1 MNYAVKKT
9 GMSPATSWRALPSPI
24 NEPIMEEV
32 RWTDDSIRWEGG
44 LKVDMDADKRGNASA
59 AVGQD
64 GDDGGTH
71 ARRDGVGGVVVD
83 GEEESSDDEEAFV
96 VDPFADPDPFELF
109 EYEFKLPTPSS
120 DVTSSNSTLDI
131 NDTTLSNVSNKVDDS
146 SSSSAA
152 NTINIQ
158 IRGYKTD
165 AEQIWQSTGLTLWRA
180 SHYLCQYTVENSAMF
195 VGKRVLELG
204 AGLGLNGILAWRM
217 MDVCGADSEDGRGE
231 VCITDGDSD
240 ALVHLRD
247 NIERN
252 RPSITAPTNDDVD
265 INNTDRTKVSCHQ
278 LIWGKQSSLSFLQH
292 HTNNQKYNLLLA
304 SDIIYAVCIIEP
316 LWETVQTLLDEHDG
330 VFVMAFARRKVPV
343 SIELVLESAV
353 EKGFEYELAKEDL
366 EEGIWV
372 YLFRHVRREVR

>member
-1 MNYAVKKT
+1 
-9 GMSPATSWRALPSPI
+9 
-24 NEPIMEEV
+24 
-32 RWTDDSIRWEGG
+32 
-44 LKVDMDADKRGNASA
+44 
-59 AVGQD
+59 
-64 GDDGGTH
+64 
-71 ARRDGVGGVVVD
+71 
-83 GEEESSDDEEAFV
+83 
-96 VDPFADPDPFELF
+96 
-109 EYEFKLPTPSS
+109 
-120 DVTSSNSTLDI
+120 
-131 NDTTLSNVSNKVDDS
+131 
-146 SSSSAA
+146 
-152 NTINIQ
+152 
-158 IRGYKTD
+158 
-165 AEQIWQSTGLTLWRA
+165 
-180 SHYLCQYTVENSAMF
+180 MF

-252 RPSITAPTNDDVD
+252 RPSTTAPTNDDVD

-304 SDIIYAVCIIEP
+304 SDIIYAACIIEP